1 MDPSQQVI
9 TISNER
15 FMVPEAL
22 FHPSDIGIRQAGIA
36 KTTGRCLQSFAP
48 GLRTLLRNNIGPYRR
63 QYKDSRIFRS
73 FFISYQIDHEM
84 ISLMTTQD
92 VTPYMDEGKPYHIY
106 QTDE

>member
-36 KTTGRCLQSFAP
+36 ETTGRCLQSFAT
-48 GLRTLLRNNIGPYRR
+48 GLRTLLRNNIVLTGGNTKIRGFSDR
-63 QYKDSRIFRS
+63 F
-73 FFISYQIDHEM
+73 SYPIKLIM
-84 ISLMTTQD
+84 
-92 VTPYMDEGKPYHIY
+92 K
-106 QTDE
+106 